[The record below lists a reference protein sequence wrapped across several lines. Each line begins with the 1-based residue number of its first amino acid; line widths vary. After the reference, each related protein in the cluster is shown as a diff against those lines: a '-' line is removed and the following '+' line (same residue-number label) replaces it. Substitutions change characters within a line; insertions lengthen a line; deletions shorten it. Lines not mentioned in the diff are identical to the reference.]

1 MVRMFLDIRLCS
13 SVASYGSLA
22 LMKKAIALVKKLYV
36 TFGVNHEE
44 ANDRRAQEKLA
55 EAGGKQA

>member
-1 MVRMFLDIRLCS
+1 MFLDVRLCANVS
-13 SVASYGSLA
+13 NYGSLD

-44 ANDRRAQEKLA
+44 ANDRRAQEKSA
-55 EAGGKQA
+55 EAGSKQA